1 MSTPEARITQ
11 AWQMRAVTIQFL
23 RQLEDELIEA
33 GVLEPDGRSCLTR
46 QERRALEQRAL
57 EQRHDEARPM
67 NGV

>member
-1 MSTPEARITQ
+1 
-11 AWQMRAVTIQFL
+11 MRAVTIQFL

-46 QERRALEQRAL
+46 QERRALEQGCRV
-57 EQRHDEARPM
+57 DARPM